1 MAQLPAMLLPHQ
13 PQIGGADGDREPEH
27 QRALPAQA
35 RSAMRCEWR
44 SDDRRGSGL
53 AGKGILDTAHF
64 HQVMDV
70 STRADV
76 LSGVGRRLH

>member
-1 MAQLPAMLLPHQ
+1 MAHQ
-13 PQIGGADGDREPEH
+13 PQTGGADGDREPEH